1 MFLTYGRAQP
11 PFGKDVQGEFVHVS
25 EAKRGDA
32 CGLAC
37 PFCEGALTA
46 KQGDVVGHHFAHQAD
61 TCRPAS
67 ASAEDFIP
75 SYEGYFIRGLS
86 PAQRR
91 VVEDILKRQGD
102 GRRFFDAHSIHLT
115 TLRALE
121 AMHFLDVILVSK
133 GRGRYRDVLACAT
146 NKALAFGCR
155 LSLVEYAAFMWSEF
169 RRSTAS
175 LEKQDDPEASIA
187 RRMLE
192 LEIARVEQT
201 ALYLLRIEAG
211 GRLIHKI
218 GITARPIEARIAE
231 VEAFLKERFGKLAIT
246 PLFYLPS
253 VPYVEG
259 YFKARYAA
267 RRVRIGPATEYFDLG
282 EEFDRAQAE
291 LTSLALA
298 VEKGLAPKTARF
310 RGTLNRPRFRAVFA
324 GYSRE
329 FNDYRHGYDLVMRL
343 DDVAYLDTGERFA
356 VQQAFVVGTML
367 ESLVGTLR
375 RGDVVE
381 FNAAERYGKLIR
393 PTKVALNL

>member
-1 MFLTYGRAQP
+1 MFLTYGKDAQ
-11 PFGKDVQGEFVHVS
+11 EELVHIS

-32 CGLAC
+32 CGLSC
-37 PFCEGALTA
+37 PFCGGALTA

-75 SYEGYFIRGLS
+75 SYEGYFVQGLT

-91 VVEDILKRQGD
+91 AMESILKRQGND
-102 GRRFFDAHSIHLT
+102 QRFFDAHSIHST

-121 AMHFLDVILVSK
+121 AMHFLGLILTPWIHNRYEQALAHITAK
-133 GRGRYRDVLACAT
+133 G
-146 NKALAFGCR
+146 LAFGCR
-155 LSLVEYAAFMWSEF
+155 LSLAEYAAFMASEF
-169 RRSTAS
+169 RRSRAG
-175 LEKQDDPEASIA
+175 LEKRDDPGAPIA

-192 LEIARVEQT
+192 LEMARVECT
-201 ALYLLRIEAG
+201 ALYLLRVEAG

-218 GITARPIEARIAE
+218 GITARPIEARVAE
-231 VEAFLKERFGKLAIT
+231 VEAFLVGHFGTVTIT

-253 VPYVEG
+253 IPYVEG

-267 RRVRIGPATEYFDLG
+267 RQLRIGPATEYFDLG
-282 EEFDRAQAE
+282 EDFDRVQAE
-291 LTSLALA
+291 LSGLALA
-298 VEKGLAPKTARF
+298 VEKGLAPKKARF
-310 RGTLNRPRFRAVFA
+310 RGAPDRPRFRAVFA

-329 FNDYRHGYDLVMRL
+329 FNDYSHGYDLVMRL
-343 DDVAYLDTGERFA
+343 DDVAYLNTGERFA
-356 VQQAFVVGTML
+356 DHQAFVIGRML
-367 ESLVGTLR
+367 ESLVGSLR

-393 PTKVALNL
+393 PTKAALSL